1 MYLHKTISTMYLL
14 SLYCIAKHFCFY
26 RDGIRVRLATGLEVL
41 RWDTGK
47 ARDRFGGIEMGYG

>member
-1 MYLHKTISTMYLL
+1 MYLL

>member
-1 MYLHKTISTMYLL
+1 MVLRWDT
-14 SLYCIAKHFCFY
+14 
-26 RDGIRVRLATGLEVL
+26 GRLGTGLVVLRWDTGKVRTGLVVL

>member
-1 MYLHKTISTMYLL
+1 MVLRWDTGKV
-14 SLYCIAKHFCFY
+14 
-26 RDGIRVRLATGLEVL
+26 GTGLVVL

>member
-1 MYLHKTISTMYLL
+1 MVLRWDTGKV
-14 SLYCIAKHFCFY
+14 
-26 RDGIRVRLATGLEVL
+26 RDRLVVL